1 MLFRSN
7 ANTFESYMTF
17 DVGQLCTVLS
27 VKVRVF
33 GKLSSSNPA
42 NLKVSAFPVS
52 NTSWTETGITWN
64 NKPAAGSLLA
74 TATVLNTTDAW
85 YEWDVTAFVRA
96 EITAGRHI
104 VSIALKDQA
113 NTSNQGIFN
122 SRQAASNKPQLV
134 VVTP

>member
-1 MLFRSN
+1 ML
-7 ANTFESYMTF
+7 T
-17 DVGQLCTVLS
+17 
-27 VKVRVF
+27 
-33 GKLSSSNPA
+33 
-42 NLKVSAFPVS
+42 
-52 NTSWTETGITWN
+52 